1 MSENEAKQAGAAPGG
16 ERIASLNL
24 RFDFAS
30 YADTRRFL
38 DQMADLSKREDYYP
52 DVSFGKTYANISI
65 DGDGQTALQQRN
77 SNFINEMKALA
88 EQLTTAVGTARSG
101 AR

>member
-1 MSENEAKQAGAAPGG
+1 MNENELKQAGAVPG
-16 ERIASLNL
+16 EKRIANLNL

-52 DVSFGKTYANISI
+52 DVSFGKTYANVSI
-65 DGDGQTALQQRN
+65 DGEGQTALQQRN
-77 SNFINEMKALA
+77 SGFIDEMKALA
-88 EQLTTAVGTARSG
+88 AQQGDS
-101 AR
+101 

>member
-1 MSENEAKQAGAAPGG
+1 MNENEAKQQAGAGPDG

-24 RFDFAS
+24 RFDFAT

-65 DGDGQTALQQRN
+65 DGDGQMALQQRN
-77 SNFINEMKALA
+77 SGFINEMKALA
-88 EQLTTAVGTARSG
+88 VQQGGS
-101 AR
+101 

>member
-1 MSENEAKQAGAAPGG
+1 MNENEAKQQAGTVPDG

-77 SNFINEMKALA
+77 SGFINEMKALA
-88 EQLTTAVGTARSG
+88 VQQGSS
-101 AR
+101 

>member
-1 MSENEAKQAGAAPGG
+1 MSENEAKQASAAPGG
-16 ERIASLNL
+16 ERVASLNL
-24 RFDFAS
+24 RFEFAS

-38 DQMADLSKREDYYP
+38 DELADLSKREDYYP

-77 SNFINEMKALA
+77 SNFIGEMKALA
-88 EQLTTAVGTARSG
+88 TPLASG
-101 AR
+101 